1 MQKMDPLSNAL
12 STIQNNELRNKR
24 DCLIMP
30 TSKLIGNVLRV
41 LQMNGYIG
49 KFEFID
55 DGRMGKFDV
64 QLLGRINRCGA
75 IRPRYSCRVGEI
87 EKWEERYLPSKE
99 LGILILS
106 TSKGVI
112 SHKEAKEKR
121 VGGQLL
127 AYVY

>member
-1 MQKMDPLSNAL
+1 MDPLSNAL

-75 IRPRYSCRVGEI
+75 IRPRYSCRFGEI